1 MTNKGTNTV
10 PATPSAVTQ
19 VAPSTTGSGGKKANK
34 KSPVTVSQ
42 LRKQIDTNRQGQEG
56 VAWVTWIVEGIWGCG
71 VEVVSANNDDGVD
84 AIILL
89 KRRRGLKKY
98 AGPTGDLLFV
108 QIKTGYVSKKPS
120 ADYSITFKP
129 EEMSRWRPKWASYPG
144 PALMINVIPRRLTGG
159 DPVAYWADLKRP
171 PGSNPNKIEFCLD
184 HCFDA
189 NAKSSFYNF
198 CWRWAEFR
206 QLPVIYLNQSEKAFT
221 GEPPIYYL
229 GKNPLRVE
237 ARNYFKAWKNA
248 CKTDPAFSASLQ
260 GSITWRG
267 WNHITR
273 KERPVRTKQQ
283 SIQLLPAAVRILLT
297 SNGVKPMTVQPMK
310 QVPTGPYP
318 NGQTLM
324 RSYEAL
330 TARLIFYERQEA
342 VVRVVLERTAYLYKG
357 TQVSESVVF
366 YSVYEVARRRKSP

>member
-1 MTNKGTNTV
+1 M
-10 PATPSAVTQ
+10 A
-19 VAPSTTGSGGKKANK
+19 
-34 KSPVTVSQ
+34 Q

-56 VAWVTWIVEGIWGCG
+56 VAWVAWIVEGIWGCG

-89 KRRRGLKKY
+89 KRRPGLNKY

-108 QIKTGYVSKKPS
+108 QIKTGYVSQTPT
-120 ADYSITFKP
+120 ADYSITFKA

-171 PGSNPNKIEFCLD
+171 PGSDPKKIEFKLKNR
-184 HCFDA
+184 FDA
-189 NAKSSFYNF
+189 SAKSSFYNL
-198 CWRWAEFR
+198 CWRWTEFR
-206 QLPVIYLNQSEKAFT
+206 QLPIIYMDQSEKAFT
-221 GEPPIYYL
+221 DEPPIYYM

-248 CKTDPAFSASLQ
+248 CKTNPAFLASLQ
-260 GSITWRG
+260 ASITWKG

-273 KERPVRTKQQ
+273 KARPVRTKQQ
-283 SIQLLPAAVRILLT
+283 SIQLLPAAARILLA
-297 SNGVKPMTVQPMK
+297 SNGVKPVAVQPMK
-310 QVPTGPYP
+310 QISTGPRS
-318 NGQTLM
+318 NGQTFM
-324 RSYEAL
+324 RGYEAL
-330 TARLIFYERQEA
+330 TARVIFNERQEA
-342 VVRVVLERTAYLYKG
+342 VVRVVLERTTISYKDV
-357 TQVSESVVF
+357 QISESVVF